1 MNTWPDGTP
10 KSHGNAFSWGGASTI
25 GQAIQRN
32 ADKSKTV
39 TESVN
44 RMRAEGKDVS
54 TIPGLSDRSSRH
66 ERDPKRFLVAK
77 NKRQTT

>member
-10 KSHGNAFSWGGASTI
+10 KSHGNAFSLGGSSTI
-25 GQAIQRN
+25 GKEIQVAANR
-32 ADKSKTV
+32 SKTV

-54 TIPGLSDRSSRH
+54 TIPGLSDRSEKRR
-66 ERDPKRFLVAK
+66 RDPKRFVVGK
-77 NKRQTT
+77 KQK

>member
-10 KSHGNAFSWGGASTI
+10 KSHGNAFSWSGASAI

-44 RMRAEGKDVS
+44 RMRAKGKDLS
-54 TIPGLSDRSSRH
+54 TIPGLSDRSEKH
-66 ERDPKRFLVAK
+66 ERDPKRFVVGK
-77 NKRQTT
+77 KKK